1 MSNYTKLINNLETLK
16 LERIKDNVDKY
27 IELINK
33 KEKDV
38 VESLYELT
46 NLEIELMNE
55 RAIYGCVRTAAF
67 PFIKSFE
74 DFDFT
79 FQPTINKN
87 EIMDLKNLRFIENK
101 ENIIFVG
108 SPGVGKTHL
117 AISIGIEAAKNRDST
132 YFINCN
138 ELISNLKK
146 AHSEN
151 RFMNRLNHYAKYKVL
166 IIDEMGFLPIDSD
179 GENMLFQLIN
189 KRYEKHSTIITTNK
203 PFGKWHEIFGD
214 VTLANAILDRLL
226 HHSHIIN
233 INGNSY
239 RLKDKI
245 KSEIPEEN

>member
-166 IIDEMGFLPIDSD
+166 IIDEMGFLPIDND
-179 GENMLFQLIN
+179 GANMLFQLIN

>member
-1 MSNYTKLINNLETLK
+1 MSNYTKLMNNLEQLK
-16 LERIKDNVDKY
+16 LEKIKENLDTY

-38 VESLYELT
+38 VDALYEIT
-46 NLEIELMNE
+46 NLEINLKQE
-55 RAIYGCVRTAAF
+55 RAMYSCVRTAGL
-67 PFIKSFE
+67 PFIKTFE
-74 DFDFT
+74 DFDFS
-79 FQPTINKN
+79 FQPTINK
-87 EIMDLKNLRFIENK
+87 EQILDFKNLRFIEKK
-101 ENIIFVG
+101 ENILFIG

-117 AISIGIEAAKNRDST
+117 ATSIGIVAAKNREST

-138 ELISNLKK
+138 DLVSNLKR
-146 AHSEN
+146 ANSEN

-166 IIDEMGFLPIDSD
+166 IIDEVGFLPIDNE
-179 GENMLFQLIN
+179 GANMLFQLIN

-203 PFGKWHEIFGD
+203 SFGKWHEIFGD

-239 RLKDKI
+239 RLKDKMEKEI
-245 KSEIPEEN
+245 KEN

>member
-1 MSNYTKLINNLETLK
+1 
-16 LERIKDNVDKY
+16 
-27 IELINK
+27 
-33 KEKDV
+33 
-38 VESLYELT
+38 
-46 NLEIELMNE
+46 MNE

-108 SPGVGKTHL
+108 SPGVRKTHL

-179 GENMLFQLIN
+179 GANMLFQLIN

>member
-1 MSNYTKLINNLETLK
+1 MSNYIKLINNLEILK
-16 LERIKDNVDKY
+16 LERIKQNLDKY

-55 RAIYGCVRTAAF
+55 KAIYGCVRTAGF
-67 PFIKSFE
+67 PFIKTFE
-74 DFDFT
+74 DFDFS
-79 FQPTINKN
+79 FQPTINK
-87 EIMDLKNLRFIENK
+87 EQILDFKNLRFIENK

-117 AISIGIEAAKNRDST
+117 AISIGITAAQNRDST

-138 ELISNLKK
+138 DLIANLKK
-146 AHSEN
+146 ANSEN
-151 RFMNRLNHYAKYKVL
+151 RFMNRLKHYSKYKLL
-166 IIDEMGFLPIDSD
+166 IIDEVGFLPIDSE
-179 GENMLFQLIN
+179 GANMLFQLIN
-189 KRYEKHSTIITTNK
+189 KRYENHSTIITTNK

-233 INGNSY
+233 ISGNSY
-239 RLKDKI
+239 RLRDKL
-245 KSEIPEEN
+245 KSEIEDT